1 MNRRILPLAAIASIL
16 ALLAGLYASDSTR
29 AGRQGTVAESAPPE
43 ADEGHA
49 ASALPCGIPL
59 GWRIARLDNGFGLAR
74 GEARAAIERA
84 ARLWEVAVGQRIF
97 VHDEEARLL
106 IAFVY
111 DGRQAASTQK
121 RRLHEELD
129 RRSDSLEAE
138 GAALSERQSRL
149 VRDRSEYR
157 RRIEDFEGRAASHNA
172 SVREWNRRNPPA
184 DVVERLGAI
193 GERLRLERIDL
204 AEQGR
209 DLETAGLLFSDDIDR
224 LNATLAD
231 HGRAFDAMERASP
244 AQSVR
249 AGQFVE
255 AVDIRNGRLV
265 SSQREIHVFQFDDAT
280 HLDLVLAHELGH
292 SLGLGHAPDPD
303 ALMSEELE
311 HAGGGRSVTGIHP
324 GDLALLRARC
334 PGL

>member
-1 MNRRILPLAAIASIL
+1 M
-16 ALLAGLYASDSTR
+16 ALLAGLYASNLTR
-29 AGRQGTVAESAPPE
+29 ADRQSPVADAPQ

-49 ASALPCGIPL
+49 ASALPCGIPVR
-59 GWRIARLDNGFGLAR
+59 WSIARLDDGFGLAR

-84 ARLWEVAVGQRIF
+84 ARLWEVAVGRRIF
-97 VHDEEARLL
+97 VRDEEARLL

-111 DGRQAASTQK
+111 DGRQAASTQR
-121 RRLHEELD
+121 RRLNEELD
-129 RRSDSLEAE
+129 RKSDSLEAE
-138 GAALSERQSRL
+138 GAALSEQQSRL
-149 VRDRSEYR
+149 VRDRAEYR
-157 RRIEDFEGRAASHNA
+157 RRVEDFEGRAASHNA
-172 SVREWNRRNPPA
+172 SVREWNRRDHPP

-193 GERLRLERIDL
+193 EEGLRLEQSDL
-204 AEQGR
+204 AERGR
-209 DLETAGLLFSDDIDR
+209 DLQTAGRLLSDDGDR
-224 LNATLAD
+224 HNAALDD
-231 HGRAFDAMERASP
+231 HRQAFDAMERAFP

-265 SSQREIHVFQFDDAT
+265 SSQREIHVFQFDDAA

-311 HAGGGRSVTGIHP
+311 RAGGGRSVTGIHP
-324 GDLALLRARC
+324 SDLALLGARC